1 MQGDLRVCC
10 TGNEEELSN
19 SQAEPGPPLPERH
32 PVRSPFTST
41 VLRYYIPP
49 SGLPSRHLSLDLVEA
64 LQHMGLQLEEG
75 PVEHGGADLVK
86 AAGDEAAVTDLAERQ
101 VAPRLVN

>member
-1 MQGDLRVCC
+1 
-10 TGNEEELSN
+10 
-19 SQAEPGPPLPERH
+19 
-32 PVRSPFTST
+32 
-41 VLRYYIPP
+41 
-49 SGLPSRHLSLDLVEA
+49 
-64 LQHMGLQLEEG
+64 MGLQLEEG